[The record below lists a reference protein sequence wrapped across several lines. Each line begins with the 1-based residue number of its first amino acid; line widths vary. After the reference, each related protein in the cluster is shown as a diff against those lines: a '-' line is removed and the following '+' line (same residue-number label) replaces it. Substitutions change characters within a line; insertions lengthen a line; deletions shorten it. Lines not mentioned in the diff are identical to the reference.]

1 MWKTLGALAAIACVW
16 TTSASAQ
23 DQLYGTLKKIKDSGT
38 INVGHREA
46 SVPFSYIGPDGK
58 AIGYSMDIC
67 QKIVERVKTE
77 LKMDKLDVKY
87 VPTNAQTRIPLVA
100 NGTIDIECGST
111 TNNLTRTKQ
120 VDFLQITFIT
130 GTKLL
135 VRKGSGIKEVEDLGG
150 KKIALVLGTTNEK
163 AVKAVAEEKKIKLD
177 VTAVKDYPQALLEL
191 ETNRVDAIASDDIL
205 LAGVR
210 ASSKTPQA
218 FEVVGRYLS
227 YDPYG
232 IMVRRDDSAFRLIG
246 NTVISDLMRSG
257 EIKTIYD
264 KWFIK
269 PPGKDPLDWPLSD
282 MLKTAFEIQALPY

>member
-1 MWKTLGALAAIACVW
+1 MWKKLGLLTAAACLLAPA
-16 TTSASAQ
+16 ASAQ
-23 DQLYGTLKKIKDSGT
+23 DLYGTLKKIKDTGT
-38 INVGHREA
+38 IVIGHREA
-46 SVPFSYIGPDGK
+46 SVPFAYIGPDGK
-58 AIGYSMDIC
+58 PIGYTLDIC
-67 QKIVERVKTE
+67 AKIVERIKSE
-77 LKMDKLDVKY
+77 LKLDKLEVKY
-87 VPTNAQTRIPLVA
+87 VPTNPQTRIPLVV

-111 TNNLTRTKQ
+111 TNNLTRAKQ
-120 VDFLQITFIT
+120 IDYLHVTFIT

-163 AVKAVAEEKKIKLD
+163 AVKAVAEKKNIKLD
-177 VTAVKDYPQALLEL
+177 VHPVKDYPQALLEL
-191 ETNRVDAIASDDIL
+191 ESNRVDAVASDDIL

-232 IMVRRDDSAFRLIG
+232 IMVRRDDSAFRLLG

-257 EIKTIYD
+257 EIVDIYN
-264 KWFIK
+264 KWFFK
-269 PPGKDPLDWPLSD
+269 PPGKEPLDWPLSD
-282 MLKTAFEIQALPY
+282 TLKTAFEIQALPY

>member
-1 MWKTLGALAAIACVW
+1 MWNKLGLIAVAALLLA
-16 TTSASAQ
+16 TPASAQ
-23 DQLYGTLKKIKDSGT
+23 ELYGTLKKIKDTGT

-58 AIGYSMDIC
+58 AIGYSLDIC
-67 QKIVERVKTE
+67 AKIVERVKTE
-77 LKMDKLDVKY
+77 LKLDKLEVKY

-111 TNNLTRTKQ
+111 TNNLTRAKQ

-177 VTAVKDYPQALLEL
+177 VHSVKDYPQALLEL
-191 ETNRVDAIASDDIL
+191 ETNRVDAIASDDVL

-232 IMVRRDDSAFRLIG
+232 IMIRRDDSAFRLVG

-257 EIKTIYD
+257 EIKAIYD

-269 PPGKDPLDWPLSD
+269 PPGKEPLDWPISD